1 MPRIADDDDYG
12 FPEDEPPEGFERR
25 PSRLPLVLL
34 GVAVVAALFAVG
46 YTMFTRSTVYY
57 HTATEVRGMQGEH
70 VRLSG
75 QVVDGTIEADAA
87 TGTVAFSVSDG
98 TSTVPILYEGPMPD
112 TLRDEGE
119 AVVEGE
125 MGADGVFHADKLFA
139 KCPSKFESR
148 TSEPQ

>member
-1 MPRIADDDDYG
+1 MPRIAESDEYG
-12 FPEDEPPEGFERR
+12 FPEIDTPEGFERR

-34 GVAVVAALFAVG
+34 GVAVFAALFAVG
-46 YTMFTRSTVYY
+46 FTMFTRSVVYY
-57 HTATEVRGMQGEH
+57 HTATEVLNMPGEH

-75 QVVDGTIEADAA
+75 EVVDGTIEADAT

-119 AVVEGE
+119 AVVEGQ
-125 MGADGVFHADKLFA
+125 MGADGVFRADTLFA
-139 KCPSKFESR
+139 KCPSKFEAKTTES
-148 TSEPQ
+148 Q